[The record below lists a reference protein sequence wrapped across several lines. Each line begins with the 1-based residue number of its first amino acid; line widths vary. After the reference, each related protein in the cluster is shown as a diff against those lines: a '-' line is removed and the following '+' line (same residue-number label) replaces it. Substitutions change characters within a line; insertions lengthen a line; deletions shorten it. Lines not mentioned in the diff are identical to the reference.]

1 MAAPASSSSPLIDT
15 YAAGLIDG
23 EGYLGISHV
32 KAADTYTIRVQV
44 AMVTKGSI
52 VLSRMQRVYGG
63 RITQRPPET
72 DRNAEKDVWV
82 LDGQQAFGLHRGDQ
96 ASAAAQGGPSGLL
109 LGSVALDLEEPAVE
123 GEVSLGRPIAAPCSS
138 LDAAS
143 PGGEC
148 QGASAG
154 DTRAPSHRRRWQ
166 CIGGA
171 SGGSRRSR
179 CSARSSSRG
188 TSRPR
193 GSWWRGGCTRPRRIP
208 LRR

>member
-1 MAAPASSSSPLIDT
+1 MAAPASSSSPLTDS

-82 LDGQQAFGLHRGDQ
+82 LDGQQASDFIEAIRPALLLKGDQ
-96 ASAAAQGGPSGLL
+96 ADCC
-109 LGSVALDLEEPAVE
+109 LDL
-123 GEVSLGRPIAAPCSS
+123 
-138 LDAAS
+138 
-143 PGGEC
+143 
-148 QGASAG
+148 
-154 DTRAPSHRRRWQ
+154 W
-166 CIGGA
+166 
-171 SGGSRRSR
+171 RS
-179 CSARSSSRG
+179 
-188 TSRPR
+188 
-193 GSWWRGGCTRPRRIP
+193 
-208 LRR
+208 